1 MNTQAD
7 KTQKDISK
15 TVVKVAAEKE
25 SDRESTFQF
34 VDNRP
39 KVIARGKLQE
49 ITSNSPQVKKLKA
62 FSKEEKAIKLKPKE
76 NKRQK
81 NALFSKPKNSALIS
95 IVQRAFADNLG
106 IKTVGHFNAQFNRAL
121 RGLTFSQKT
130 KLFQLIESD
139 KTNKY
144 TREEIP
150 DIILKLR
157 AEQGYPALEEGKKR
171 DVVPKKKK
179 EAKLKLSPQELK
191 KKKGLTMA
199 RMEYPVWEEIE
210 PLLKGYG
217 VVEEKHREKIKETLE
232 KTAPDPNTL
241 IRGIPDLIERAGVR
255 RAEDTAEIVRKAIT
269 VAAPEITEQHKSVT
283 VGRGDTRPPHEIR
296 KVGGLFGWD
305 PGIVTI
311 EHARIIVKKVSKM
324 TPQAQTDWANKWKR
338 PTPPP
343 EERNPWVATGGS
355 KQGAQKAADSE
366 YSCTIPLIFNMKQGH
381 AMHIGTD
388 TGNVESANVIGVK
401 LDPQKNRTGD
411 EILVLTGIPWKYITT
426 WNNEDKDKAADKTLK
441 LASPY
446 EE

>member
-15 TVVKVAAEKE
+15 TVVEVPAEKKRGSE
-25 SDRESTFQF
+25 SAFQF

-39 KVIARGKLQE
+39 KVIAQGKLQE
-49 ITSNSPQVKKLKA
+49 ITSNSPQVKKLNA

-76 NKRQK
+76 NKLQK
-81 NALFSKPKNSALIS
+81 NALFSQPENSALIS
-95 IVQRAFADNLG
+95 IVQRTFADNLG
-106 IKTVGHFNAQFNRAL
+106 IKTVHHFNAQFKKDL
-121 RGLTFSQKT
+121 KGLTFLQKT
-130 KLFQLIESD
+130 NLFQLIESD

-150 DIILKLR
+150 DIIHRLR
-157 AEQGYPALEEGKKR
+157 AEQGLPALKEETKG

-179 EAKLKLSPQELK
+179 EAKLKLSPRELNK
-191 KKKGLTMA
+191 QKGLTMA

-217 VVEEKHREKIKETLE
+217 VVEKKDREKIKKAIET
-232 KTAPDPNTL
+232 TAENRNIL

-255 RAEDTAEIVRKAIT
+255 KAEDTAEIVRKAIT
-269 VAAPEITEQHKSVT
+269 AAAPEVTELHESVS
-283 VGRGDTRPPHEIR
+283 VGRGDTRPPHVIR
-296 KVGGLFGWD
+296 RVGGLFGWD

-324 TPQAQTDWANKWKR
+324 TPQAQTDWANRWKR

-366 YSCTIPLIFNMKQGH
+366 YSCTIPLIFHMKQGR

-388 TGNVESANVIGVK
+388 TGKVESANVIGVK
-401 LDPQKNRTGD
+401 LDPQKNCTGD
-411 EILVLTGIPWKYITT
+411 EVLVLTGIPWKYITT
-426 WNNEDKDKAADKTLK
+426 WNNEDKEKAADRTEI
-441 LASPY
+441 S
-446 EE
+446 ESI